1 MPRSWVFRRKGST
14 GTMSERKSALSSIL
28 QKKSVLIFLL
38 AAGLLLLLWPKS
50 SGSGSAEKNE
60 DVFTNEEKRLCA
72 VLSKID
78 GVGELELMLTVES
91 LGNVYALLSEE
102 ANRRGEYTGAVVV
115 CSGAGSPDTRLRV
128 IQAVSAFTGL
138 GSNRIIVEELIS

>member
-50 SGSGSAEKNE
+50 SGIGSAEKNE

-78 GVGELELMLTVES
+78 GVG
-91 LGNVYALLSEE
+91 NVYALLSEE
-102 ANRRGEYTGAVVV
+102 PNRRGEYTGAVVV

>member
-14 GTMSERKSALSSIL
+14 GTMSERKSVLSSIL

-78 GVGELELMLTVES
+78 GVG
-91 LGNVYALLSEE
+91 NAYALLSEE
-102 ANRRGEYTGAVVV
+102 PNRRGEYTGAVVV
-115 CSGAGSPDTRLRV
+115 CCGAGSPDTRLRV

>member
-1 MPRSWVFRRKGST
+1 
-14 GTMSERKSALSSIL
+14 MSDRKSAVSSIL

-50 SGSGSAEKNE
+50 SGSVSAEKNE
-60 DVFTNEEKRLCA
+60 EVFTNEEKRLCA

-78 GVGELELMLTVES
+78 GVG
-91 LGNVYALLSEE
+91 NVYALLSEE
-102 ANRRGEYTGAVVV
+102 PNRRGEYTGAVVV

>member
-60 DVFTNEEKRLCA
+60 DVFPNEEKRLCA

-78 GVGELELMLTVES
+78 GVG
-91 LGNVYALLSEE
+91 NVYALLSEE
-102 ANRRGEYTGAVVV
+102 PNRRGEYTGAVVV

>member
-38 AAGLLLLLWPKS
+38 AAGLLLLHWPKS
-50 SGSGSAEKNE
+50 SSSGSAEKNE

-78 GVGELELMLTVES
+78 GV
-91 LGNVYALLSEE
+91 GNVYALLSEE

>member
-1 MPRSWVFRRKGST
+1 
-14 GTMSERKSALSSIL
+14 MSEPKSALSSIL

-78 GVGELELMLTVES
+78 GVG
-91 LGNVYALLSEE
+91 NVYALLSEE
-102 ANRRGEYTGAVVV
+102 PNRRWEYTGAVVV

>member
-78 GVGELELMLTVES
+78 SV
-91 LGNVYALLSEE
+91 GNVYALLSEE
-102 ANRRGEYTGAVVV
+102 PNRRGEYTGAVVV

>member
-14 GTMSERKSALSSIL
+14 GTMSERKYALSSIL

-78 GVGELELMLTVES
+78 GVG
-91 LGNVYALLSEE
+91 NVYALLSEE
-102 ANRRGEYTGAVVV
+102 PNRRGEYTGAVVV

>member
-1 MPRSWVFRRKGST
+1 
-14 GTMSERKSALSSIL
+14 MSERKSALSSIL

-50 SGSGSAEKNE
+50 SGSGSPEKNE

-72 VLSKID
+72 VLSKIA
-78 GVGELELMLTVES
+78 GV
-91 LGNVYALLSEE
+91 GNVYALLSEE
-102 ANRRGEYTGAVVV
+102 PNRRGEYTGAVVV